1 MSDELSLTLFAHVCD
16 RPEAEID
23 LGEAALLL
31 AELDHPGVDIV
42 QARAVLD
49 DLGEGGLAAIARGE
63 AASTAIRPADRA
75 ERRTSA
81 LVRWLYDDVGFRGNE
96 DDYYDPRNSFLD
108 EVIASRRGIPITLAI
123 LYIDIG
129 RQLGLDLHGIAF
141 PGHFLVRC
149 EMDDGVVIIDPYG
162 GGATL
167 DRDDLQARLRE
178 TRNGEVPDDTLDD
191 MLVPASPRDV
201 AARMLRNLKAIHLR
215 AKHYEL
221 ALPILDWL
229 VEVVPD
235 DAVELRDRGRV
246 FENLECFRAAVGDY
260 TRYLDQVPD
269 ADDTDAIR
277 SRVVDLQRAAARLN

>member
-1 MSDELSLTLFAHVCD
+1 MNTRLPARLSELLEAS
-16 RPEAEID
+16 PENVRLAEVA
-23 LGEAALLL
+23 LLVGEAQR
-31 AELDHPGVDIV
+31 PGVDVEDQLGLLDDI
-42 QARAVLD
+42 ARAVSERLPPD
-49 DLGEGGLAAIARGE
+49 ADAVQTVLAINQHLFHELGFSGAG
-63 AASTAIRPADRA
+63 A
-75 ERRTSA
+75 E
-81 LVRWLYDDVGFRGNE
+81 
-96 DDYYDPRNSFLD
+96 YYDPRNSFLD
-108 EVIASRRGIPITLAI
+108 EVISSRRGIPITLAI
-123 LYIDIG
+123 LYIDVG

-260 TRYLDQVPD
+260 TRYLDQAPD
-269 ADDTDAIR
+269 AEDTDAIR

>member
-1 MSDELSLTLFAHVCD
+1 MNARLPARLRELLDAS
-16 RPEAEID
+16 PEAVRLAEV
-23 LGEAALLL
+23 ALLVSE
-31 AELDHPGVDIV
+31 AQRPGVDV
-42 QARAVLD
+42 EDQLGRLD
-49 DLGEGGLAAIARGE
+49 DIARGVSE
-63 AASTAIRPADRA
+63 RLPPDADAVQTVLAINQHLFHELGFSGAGA
-75 ERRTSA
+75 E
-81 LVRWLYDDVGFRGNE
+81 
-96 DDYYDPRNSFLD
+96 YYDPRNSFLD
-108 EVIASRRGIPITLAI
+108 EVLTSKRGIPITLAI
-123 LYIDIG
+123 LYIDVG

-167 DRDDLQARLRE
+167 DRDDLQSRLRE
-178 TRNGEVPDDTLDD
+178 TRNGEVPDETLDD

-215 AKHYEL
+215 AKHYDL

-235 DAVELRDRGRV
+235 DAVEWRDRGRV
-246 FENLECFRAAVGDY
+246 FEHLECFRAAVGDY
-260 TRYLDQVPD
+260 ARYLEQVPD
-269 ADDTDAIR
+269 ADDNDAIR

>member
-1 MSDELSLTLFAHVCD
+1 MNARLPARLRELLEAS
-16 RPEAEID
+16 PETVRLAEVA
-23 LGEAALLL
+23 LLVGEAQRT
-31 AELDHPGVDIV
+31 GVDV
-42 QARAVLD
+42 EDQLGRLD
-49 DLGEGGLAAIARGE
+49 DIARGVSE
-63 AASTAIRPADRA
+63 RLPPDADAVQTVLAINQHLFHELGFSGAGA
-75 ERRTSA
+75 E
-81 LVRWLYDDVGFRGNE
+81 
-96 DDYYDPRNSFLD
+96 YYDPRNSFLD
-108 EVIASRRGIPITLAI
+108 EVLTSKRGIPITLAI
-123 LYIDIG
+123 LYIDVG

-167 DRDDLQARLRE
+167 DRDDLQSRLRE
-178 TRNGEVPDDTLDD
+178 TRNGEVPDETLDD

-215 AKHYEL
+215 AKHYDL

-235 DAVELRDRGRV
+235 DAVEWRDRGRV
-246 FENLECFRAAVGDY
+246 FEHLECFRAAVGDY
-260 TRYLDQVPD
+260 ARYLEQLPD
-269 ADDTDAIR
+269 ADDNDAIR

>member
-1 MSDELSLTLFAHVCD
+1 MNDRLPARLRELLDAP
-16 RPEAEID
+16 PEDVRLAEV
-23 LGEAALLL
+23 ALLL
-31 AELDHPGVDIV
+31 SEAQRPGLDVEEQLGRLDDI
-42 QARAVLD
+42 ARAVSERLPPD
-49 DLGEGGLAAIARGE
+49 ADAVQTVLAINQHIFHEMGFSGAG
-63 AASTAIRPADRA
+63 A
-75 ERRTSA
+75 E
-81 LVRWLYDDVGFRGNE
+81 
-96 DDYYDPRNSFLD
+96 YYDPRNSFLD
-108 EVIASRRGIPITLAI
+108 EVLTSKRGIPITLAI

-129 RQLGLDLHGIAF
+129 RQLGLALHGVAF

-167 DRDDLQARLRE
+167 DREDLQSRLRE
-178 TRNGEVPDDTLDD
+178 TRNGEVADDTLDD

-215 AKHYEL
+215 AKHYDL

-229 VEVVPD
+229 VEIVPD

-246 FENLECFRAAVGDY
+246 FEHLECFRAAVGDY
-260 TRYLDQVPD
+260 ARYLEQVPD
-269 ADDTDAIR
+269 ADDNDAIR